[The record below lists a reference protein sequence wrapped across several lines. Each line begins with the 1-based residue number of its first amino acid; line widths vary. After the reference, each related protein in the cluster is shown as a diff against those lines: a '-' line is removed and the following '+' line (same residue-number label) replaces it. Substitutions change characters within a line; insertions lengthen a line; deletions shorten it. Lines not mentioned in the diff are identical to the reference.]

1 MTAPSPR
8 PGILDIQPYKGG
20 NADIEDQSTIINL
33 SANETP
39 LGASPHAVAAVAAA
53 AKTLHRYPDGDS
65 AHLRQ
70 ALAAHYDLDPER
82 IICSNGSDEL
92 ISLLTLAYAGPG
104 DEIIYSRH
112 GFLMYPLSAMGCGAI
127 PIAAPETDYVA
138 DVDNVLA
145 KVTSRT
151 KIVFL
156 ANPNNPTGTY
166 LSGAE
171 LQRLRAGLR
180 DDVLLVI
187 DAAYAEYVNRNDYSS
202 GMEMVHDSDN
212 VVMTRTFS
220 KIYGLAGLRVGWAY
234 APQNV
239 IAVLHRVR
247 GPFNVNV
254 MAQSGAVAAL
264 QDAAHT
270 EASRLHNDQWLPWLT
285 RELGDLG
292 LDVLPSVGNFV
303 LARFKD
309 GPDGPKGSVAAAAH
323 LNARSIV
330 PRGMHG
336 YGLPE
341 ALRITVGTEAENQAV
356 VAALKDFLGSG
367 DER

>member
-20 NADIEDQSTIINL
+20 NADIEDQSRIINL

-39 LGASPHAVAAVAAA
+39 LGASPLAVAAVEAA

-70 ALAAHYDLDPER
+70 ALAAHHGLDPDR
-82 IICSNGSDEL
+82 IICANGSDEL

-112 GFLMYPLSAMGCGAI
+112 GFLMYPLSAMACGAI
-127 PIAAPETDYVA
+127 PIAAAETDYVA
-138 DVDNVLA
+138 NVDNILA

-166 LSGAE
+166 VTGAE
-171 LQRLRAGLR
+171 LRRLRAGLR
-180 DDVLLVI
+180 SDVVLVV
-187 DAAYAEYVNRNDYSS
+187 DAAYAEYVSRNDYSS
-202 GMEMVHDSDN
+202 GEEMVHDSDN

-234 APQNV
+234 APRNV
-239 IAVLHRVR
+239 VGVLHRVR

-254 MAQSGAVAAL
+254 MAQNAAVAAL
-264 QDAAHT
+264 ADVDHT
-270 EASRLHNDQWLPWLT
+270 ETSRLHNEQWLPWLT
-285 RELGDLG
+285 QALSELGLE
-292 LDVLPSVGNFV
+292 VLPSVGNFALV
-303 LARFKD
+303 RFAD
-309 GPDGPKGSVAAAAH
+309 DPDGPKGSVAAEAH
-323 LNARSIV
+323 LSGQTIV
-330 PRGMHG
+330 VRPMHG

-341 ALRITVGTEAENQAV
+341 ALRITVGTEAENRAV
-356 VAALKDFLGSG
+356 VAALKNFLG
-367 DER
+367 